1 MNDIQKNAFQAGA
14 GVDAAAML
22 LAIKSS
28 LIVLILIWT
37 TWIAVGAYRAWR
49 LGDLEIYDFLWQVMR
64 ASIILLVIGFYI
76 Q

>member
-1 MNDIQKNAFQAGA
+1 MNNVQKTAFLAGA
-14 GVDAAAML
+14 GVESSAML

-28 LIVLILIWT
+28 LIVLVLIWT
-37 TWIAVGAYRAWR
+37 TWVTVGAFRAWR
-49 LGDLEIYDFLWQVMR
+49 LGDLEIYDFLWQAMR

>member
-1 MNDIQKNAFQAGA
+1 MNVVQKQAFLAGS
-14 GVDAAAML
+14 GVDPSAML

-37 TWIAVGAYRAWR
+37 TWVAVGAFRAWR
-49 LGDLEIYDFLWQVMR
+49 FGDLEIYDLLWQVMR

>member
-1 MNDIQKNAFQAGA
+1 MNTVQKQAFLAGS
-14 GVDAAAML
+14 GVESSAML

-37 TWIAVGAYRAWR
+37 TWVAVGAFRAWR
-49 LGDLEIYDFLWQVMR
+49 FGDLEIYDFLWQVMR

>member
-1 MNDIQKNAFQAGA
+1 MNGIQKQAFLAGS
-14 GVDAAAML
+14 GVDSAAML

-37 TWIAVGAYRAWR
+37 TWVAVGAFRAWR
-49 LGDLEIYDFLWQVMR
+49 FGDMEIYDMLWQVMR

>member
-1 MNDIQKNAFQAGA
+1 MNTVQKQAFLAGS
-14 GVDAAAML
+14 GVESSAML
-22 LAIKSS
+22 LAIKSA

-37 TWIAVGAYRAWR
+37 TWVAVGAFRAWR
-49 LGDLEIYDFLWQVMR
+49 FGDLEIYDLLWQVMR

>member
-1 MNDIQKNAFQAGA
+1 MNGIQKQAFLAGS
-14 GVDAAAML
+14 GVDSAAML

-37 TWIAVGAYRAWR
+37 TWVVVGAFRAWR
-49 LGDLEIYDFLWQVMR
+49 FGDMEIYDMLWQVMR

>member
-1 MNDIQKNAFQAGA
+1 MNGIQKQAFLAGS
-14 GVDAAAML
+14 GVDSAAML

-37 TWIAVGAYRAWR
+37 TWVAVGAFRAWR
-49 LGDLEIYDFLWQVMR
+49 FGDMEIYDLLWQVMR

>member
-1 MNDIQKNAFQAGA
+1 MNSTQQSAFLAGA
-14 GVDAAAML
+14 GVESSAML

-37 TWIAVGAYRAWR
+37 TWVAVGAFRAWR

>member
-1 MNDIQKNAFQAGA
+1 MSNLQQQAFLAGS
-14 GVDAAAML
+14 GVDSAAML

-37 TWIAVGAYRAWR
+37 TWVAVGAFRAWR
-49 LGDLEIYDFLWQVMR
+49 VGDLEIYDFLWQVMR

>member
-1 MNDIQKNAFQAGA
+1 MNAVQKQAFLAGS
-14 GVDAAAML
+14 GVDSSAML

-37 TWIAVGAYRAWR
+37 TWVAVGAFRAWR
-49 LGDLEIYDFLWQVMR
+49 FGDLEIYDLLWQVMR

>member
-1 MNDIQKNAFQAGA
+1 MNGIQKQAFLAGS
-14 GVDAAAML
+14 GVDSAAML

-37 TWIAVGAYRAWR
+37 TWVAVGAFRAWR
-49 LGDLEIYDFLWQVMR
+49 FGDMEIYDLLWQVMR
-64 ASIILLVIGFYI
+64 ASIILLLIGFYI